1 MAQLIALAL
10 LAISLLLNV
19 QIALAATSEDILEAF
34 NHDKVV
40 QSEIRKLEADGRGDQ
55 KEYDV
60 VDLGGSCGVVGC
72 YFHSLVV
79 MRITRAGT
87 NPQTSSI
94 LARVDGLNGKITAV
108 SLVELS
114 TKTGKSRLQVQKRY
128 PAPNKPLEP
137 TR

>member
-1 MAQLIALAL
+1 MAQLMALAL

-19 QIALAATSEDILEAF
+19 QIALAVTSDDILKAF
-34 NHDKVV
+34 NQDKVV

-72 YFHSLVV
+72 YFQSLVI
-79 MRITRAGT
+79 MRITSAGA

-94 LARVDGLNGKITAV
+94 LARVDGLNGKITGV

-114 TKTGKSRLQVQKRY
+114 TKTSKSRLQVQKRY
-128 PAPNKPLEP
+128 PALKPLEP

>member
-1 MAQLIALAL
+1 MAQMIALASL
-10 LAISLLLNV
+10 TISLLLNLQV
-19 QIALAATSEDILEAF
+19 ALAATSEDILEAF

-72 YFHSLVV
+72 YFQSLVV
-79 MRITRAGT
+79 MRITNVWV

-94 LARVDGLNGKITAV
+94 LARVDGLNGKITGV

-114 TKTGKSRLQVQKRY
+114 TRTGKSCLQVQKRC